1 MRTLITYPL
10 PSGGRAL
17 VLVYVQDVEY
27 PFMLLDVPA
36 DGPLDADADCRV
48 IDDRLTSESGAYDVA
63 VTHMIRS
70 QRLARPAPLA
80 A

>member
-10 PSGGRAL
+10 PTGGRAL

-36 DGPLDADADCRV
+36 EGPLDADADCRV
-48 IDDRLTSESGAYDVA
+48 IDHRLPTESDAYGVA
-63 VTHMIRS
+63 VAHMVRS
-70 QRLARPAPLA
+70 QRLGTPAPA
-80 A
+80 AA